1 MDSDDLEKI
10 LESSL
15 EDENIIISDPSL
27 FPCKLI
33 WIVSNNS
40 YITKHQIIAI
50 TTPIDTTTNTL
61 TNGTQD
67 TEDTNTEET
76 PFGDKEDP
84 FGAVVGPST
93 VTGDTVMEK
102 LERTIKSNKNGKL
115 IKLVENLTLLNS
127 ETIIARIESFECDHD
142 IIVHGLCTYC
152 SEPIKRKLTSS
163 LGFISN
169 NSEVMIRDDLAY
181 QMECNEILNYLNDKK
196 LCLVLDLDN
205 TLLHATSQPPPT
217 DIIIPIINYNLSNYI
232 SNTQSNNQS
241 NNISENISKNVT
253 NNQGNNISNGK
264 YIQYGIDEKSI
275 ELQLE
280 LENSVIKTIV
290 YNESE
295 TMFTNTYFK
304 LRPGIFNFFHQIR
317 DKFTLFLFTTGTK
330 QHAESALQIIDP
342 QLIYFSNRIFSR
354 SHSNI
359 LNGVNPVTVTG
370 PTNITAVPGT
380 TKVPTNTNTMSMSKG
395 TMSNMSNNMN
405 VGMNTSHRNFKKIDI
420 KYYMKSLDKIFPN
433 YKNLVIILD
442 DTEHVWKDNLGLIKI
457 HPYYFFPDLTYL
469 NHFDLNNL
477 TKSSASLQSI
487 CNYSNFIWYKLL
499 YTSIHNTSIHSN
511 NYSNSNNNGVGKNV
525 NEMDEEGFMIPNS
538 IPLMNNEFRYNGYLI
553 CNQRPT
559 NIFINNNTTDKGTTT
574 NNTSTR
580 GTRGTII
587 DNRKMKIIDNDKQLD
602 KIIKLLDNIH
612 ETFFQRYYS
621 ILHSVNSSTNGI
633 RDTRSD
639 NTDNTTDDGGTN
651 GTTEKGGTVSE
662 DICTVVLDTVMGK
675 KLKYMLDNEL
685 IPSASK
691 ILQEIRGK
699 ILKNVVLY
707 SNTFEFINSN
717 GLDVNFLSCSDF
729 GKWSLK
735 FGATISNTINTNTV
749 AGIGTTNCTTN
760 TTPTTQDTVTD
771 TVKNINEVTHV
782 IVNNKSNI
790 KLNNSIKKVH
800 IKWLEAVL
808 YCHEYI
814 NEDKF
819 NPDHWQIP
827 YRSFWDI
834 LNS

>member
-61 TNGTQD
+61 TNGTKD
-67 TEDTNTEET
+67 TVHTEET
-76 PFGDKEDP
+76 PFGDKETP
-84 FGAVVGPST
+84 FGAIDAVGPST

-232 SNTQSNNQS
+232 SNTQANNQS
-241 NNISENISKNVT
+241 NNVSENISKNVT

-359 LNGVNPVTVTG
+359 LNGVNTVTVSG
-370 PTNITAVPGT
+370 PTNITVVPGT
-380 TKVPTNTNTMSMSKG
+380 TKVPTNTTNSTTNTMNMAKG
-395 TMSNMSNNMN
+395 INLGTMSNNMN
-405 VGMNTSHRNFKKIDI
+405 MGMNTSHRNFKKIDI

-511 NYSNSNNNGVGKNV
+511 NYSNSNNNNNSIGKNV

-538 IPLMNNEFRYNGYLI
+538 IPIMNNEFRYNGYLI

-574 NNTSTR
+574 NNNTSTI

-602 KIIKLLDNIH
+602 KIIKLLNNIH
-612 ETFFQRYYS
+612 ETFFQHYYS
-621 ILHSVNSSTNGI
+621 ILHSVNNSTNGI
-633 RDTRSD
+633 RDTTSD
-639 NTDNTTDDGGTN
+639 TNDGEVT
-651 GTTEKGGTVSE
+651 KGTVGPS
-662 DICTVVLDTVMGK
+662 TVTDTVMGE

-691 ILQEIRGK
+691 ILQEIHGK

-707 SNTFEFINSN
+707 SNTYEFINLN

-729 GKWSLK
+729 GKWALK

-749 AGIGTTNCTTN
+749 TGTCTTN
-760 TTPTTQDTVTD
+760 GSSQCTDSTEDTATD

-790 KLNNSIKKVH
+790 KLIDSIKKVH